1 MLKYVVS
8 NMTSDNYIFLTLS
21 SSEIL
26 VQQEVRMYDINTI
39 IGSIGGS
46 LGLFIGFSFLQCS
59 KECMNMTK
67 KLFGMAE

>member
-46 LGLFIGFSFLQCS
+46 LGKVRLS
-59 KECMNMTK
+59 
-67 KLFGMAE
+67 